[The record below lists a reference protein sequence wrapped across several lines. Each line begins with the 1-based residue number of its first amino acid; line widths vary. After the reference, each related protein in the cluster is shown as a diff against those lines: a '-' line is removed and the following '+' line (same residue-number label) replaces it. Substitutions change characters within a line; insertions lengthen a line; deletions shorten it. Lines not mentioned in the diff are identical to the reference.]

1 MQKRVALKDYWL
13 IFVASIALAVGL
25 NHILMILDVAKYSP
39 AYQEAVKVLY
49 APPFGQQLVYTGL
62 LIPIVEE
69 LIFRGLVFKVMRKW
83 VPFVG
88 TMILSALLFGIYHG
102 NLVQFLYAGI
112 CGLWL
117 AYLYEKVGSI
127 LVPVVVHMCMNIT
140 SCTMTEFGIFT
151 WIFKNPVSIWTI
163 TIGSVLLFCV
173 SFFSIQK
180 LDVTKMLKKYCKE

>member
-13 IFVASIALAVGL
+13 ILAASIALAVGL
-25 NHILMILDVAKYSP
+25 NHILMILDVAKFSP

-49 APPFGQQLVYTGL
+49 APPFGQQLLYTGL
-62 LIPIVEE
+62 LIPIIEE

-83 VPFVG
+83 APFVV
-88 TMILSALLFGIYHG
+88 TMIVSAFLFGIYHG

-117 AYLYEKVGSI
+117 AYLYEKEKSI
-127 LVPVVVHMCMNIT
+127 VVPIALHMCMNIT

-151 WIFKNPVSIWTI
+151 LIFKNPVSVWGI
-163 TIGSVLLFCV
+163 TIGCILVFLI